1 MVYKKPYLEKG
12 SELKRWLSEYV
23 QRKYKMRAT
32 IEYLAEKTGVEAN
45 TLSNYFSGKTQISLR
60 VLLYFVFAFE
70 MDTTDAF
77 DFINIFGYSLYSLYY
92 RPYQDFIDLIGDYF
106 FVKKYTP
113 KEYVDQ
119 IIMESSR
126 SNKLSKST
134 K

>member
-77 DFINIFGYSLYSLYY
+77 DFINIFGYSLYSVYY